1 MFSNKISINL
11 LYRANIMPL
20 NYNCSSRYGNQNISI
35 YILKCEYSL
44 LTIAYLFSVN
54 QKMYYKYQQYY
65 TRNNIS
71 CRKCFTIFSY
81 RNYFLV
87 IFISNHKWSFVCNLK
102 SHKITYTGKCNIQEF
117 RNDKSFIAIQQIVLQ
132 LQGNDFQIRYT
143 SNKISGII
151 MKMCSKYIYNHI
163 MLFFFVD
170 IVIPQHYIIILD
182 RHNIIRYNRMF

>member
-20 NYNCSSRYGNQNISI
+20 NYNCSSRYGIWNISI
-35 YILKCEYSL
+35 YIYRFV
-44 LTIAYLFSVN
+44 AVFSVN
-54 QKMYYKYQQYY
+54 QEMYYKYQEYY
-65 TRNNIS
+65 TKNNIS

-151 MKMCSKYIYNHI
+151 MKMSSK
-163 MLFFFVD
+163 
-170 IVIPQHYIIILD
+170 
-182 RHNIIRYNRMF
+182 NIIATRTKLSFHVLQVYI

>member
-1 MFSNKISINL
+1 MEF
-11 LYRANIMPL
+11 
-20 NYNCSSRYGNQNISI
+20 GI
-35 YILKCEYSL
+35 YPYIYTGLSL
-44 LTIAYLFSVN
+44 SLIFSVN
-54 QKMYYKYQQYY
+54 QEMYYKYQEYY
-65 TRNNIS
+65 TKNNIS

-151 MKMCSKYIYNHI
+151 MKMSSKNIIATRTKLSFHVLQVYIYNPT

-170 IVIPQHYIIILD
+170 IVIPRHDIIILD
-182 RHNIIRYNRMF
+182 RNNIIRYNRMF

>member
-20 NYNCSSRYGNQNISI
+20 NYNCSSRYGIGNISI
-35 YILKCEYSL
+35 QIYRFVAVLINMSC
-44 LTIAYLFSVN
+44 IFSVN
-54 QKMYYKYQQYY
+54 QEMYYKYQVYY
-65 TRNNIS
+65 TKNNIS

-87 IFISNHKWSFVCNLK
+87 IFISNHKWSSVCNLK

-151 MKMCSKYIYNHI
+151 MKMSSKNIIATRTKLSFHVHTSI
-163 MLFFFVD
+163 
-170 IVIPQHYIIILD
+170 YIILPCCSFLWIL
-182 RHNIIRYNRMF
+182 